1 MINESFG
8 EILKNLNLK
17 NFTVYCPN
25 EEKYIQFQSH
35 FIKEFGNSNIKALK
49 SNILLDDI
57 EDEEK
62 AFEII
67 EKEHL
72 RLNHRGIDENFKE
85 LKDKIYIPKLK
96 QLITRFINNCE
107 ICQSAKHDRH
117 EEKIKFE
124 KTEIPNK
131 TKIETVKLLLKL

>member
-1 MINESFG
+1 
-8 EILKNLNLK
+8 
-17 NFTVYCPN
+17 YCPN
-25 EEKYIQFQSH
+25 EEKYIQFQRH

-72 RLNHRGIDENFKE
+72 RLNHRGIDEN
-85 LKDKIYIPKLK
+85 LK
-96 QLITRFINNCE
+96 N
-107 ICQSAKHDRH
+107 
-117 EEKIKFE
+117 
-124 KTEIPNK
+124 
-131 TKIETVKLLLKL
+131 